1 MRVYHFVSSQ
11 YALSD
16 IALRR
21 MKIARLEDLNDPF
34 ELLAANVGGRKQLRK
49 TLQFWKRA
57 LNDTKGLLCF
67 SKNWENPVLWSHYAA
82 KHYGFCLGFDL
93 NDHLAEEVKYSRK
106 RIRFNFNGEPTA
118 DRVDQKRALNLLLT
132 KSQDWSYED
141 EVRVFVDLN
150 KHSIEGASYFYEF
163 SRDLTLR
170 EVILG
175 SLCEIPIKNIRTL
188 IDTSYDSV
196 DVIKARL
203 AFKWFKIVPNKKFK
217 KRA

>member
-1 MRVYHFVSSQ
+1 MRVFHFVSSQ

-21 MKIARLEDLNDPF
+21 MKIARLGDLNDPF
-34 ELLAANVGGRKQLRK
+34 ELFAANVGGRKQLRI
-49 TLQFWKRA
+49 TLQSWKRA

-67 SKNWENPVLWSHYAA
+67 SKNWKNPVLWSHYAA

-93 NDHLAEEVKYSRK
+93 NDDFAAEVKYSAK
-106 RIRFNFNGEPTA
+106 RIPFKFNGEPPA
-118 DRVDQKRALNLLLT
+118 AHVDQELALDLLLT

-141 EVRVFVDLN
+141 EVRVFVDLD
-150 KHSIEGASYFYEF
+150 KHSVEGASYFYEF
-163 SRDLTLR
+163 SKDLALR

-175 SLCEIPIKNIRTL
+175 PLCEISVKNIRNL

-203 AFKWFKIVPNKKFK
+203 AYKWFEIVPDKRFK
-217 KRA
+217 RRA